1 MQIDIV
7 MEALESIDVAPRRSP
22 AAEIALEFLN
32 GGSERLQA
40 LLCVGLRRRVVVR
53 SHAAQARLRRHP
65 PPEIVGPENRKRGR
79 DRAGRPAMIPFAQ
92 DVGRIGELRL
102 QRLNRTQEVDVSIP
116 ISSAKVNNFRNNNL
130 RQPARPGT

>member
-1 MQIDIV
+1 M
-7 MEALESIDVAPRRSP
+7 SPRGVLQPPKS
-22 AAEIALEFLN
+22 LEFLN
-32 GGSERLQA
+32 GCGERLQA

-53 SHAAQARLRRHP
+53 SHAVAARLRRHP

-102 QRLNRTQEVDVSIP
+102 QPLNRTEEVDVSIP

-130 RQPARPGT
+130 R